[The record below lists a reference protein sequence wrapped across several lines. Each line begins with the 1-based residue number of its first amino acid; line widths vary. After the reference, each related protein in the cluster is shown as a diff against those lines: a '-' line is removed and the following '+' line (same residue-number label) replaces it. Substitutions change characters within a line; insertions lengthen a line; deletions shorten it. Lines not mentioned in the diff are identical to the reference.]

1 MHDFLFEMLQ
11 CPACHAGLDWQI
23 EDRRGQRVEMADA
36 TCRSCD
42 TCYPVRVGIGVFLTS
57 DLSRDDL
64 WVQMDGWLPKYLQEH
79 PDIEYRLMESPLEE
93 LGPADQRFR
102 ANVLEERGQFDE
114 ARATRESATPIYTAQ
129 HLSASASQI
138 DFVVERLSSGTGP
151 VIDLASGA
159 GGLIEEMARNLTRPV
174 VATDF
179 SPTILRRARRRLE
192 HFGLYGDVSLVAFDA
207 RRTPFRD
214 GSIKTMTSYVG
225 LSNLRDPGTVLDE
238 LRRIIDGEF
247 LSICHF
253 FDLADEANAR
263 AIRELRLDY
272 LYRGATTEAF
282 TNAGWRAEV
291 ANSVLARAEPTPR
304 SVLLGAG
311 IDGLPVTETELEFC
325 VLMAQSCPVAGV
337 R

>member
-1 MHDFLFEMLQ
+1 
-11 CPACHAGLDWQI
+11 
-23 EDRRGQRVEMADA
+23 MAL
-36 TCRSCD
+36 R
-42 TCYPVRVGIGVFLTS
+42 IN
-57 DLSRDDL
+57 
-64 WVQMDGWLPKYLQEH
+64 Q
-79 PDIEYRLMESPLEE
+79 
-93 LGPADQRFR
+93 
-102 ANVLEERGQFDE
+102 NVLSLGVQR
-114 ARATRESATPIYTAQ
+114 
-129 HLSASASQI
+129 HLSNTGRDMQTA
-138 DFVVERLSSGTGP
+138 VERLSSGTGP